1 MDFEGEGFKEFSRTS
16 GKLRFESDGE
26 VQEKDYSAVNYI
38 NAAANIGY
46 SEVTVEGKP
55 DSIFVSRTVDG
66 IVLTMPGEQAGPAP
80 FPVEG
85 YLTLT
90 IVASGSGPK
99 AFYEAH
105 VQAIGE
111 EPLLSDRA
119 WLEKEVPVLG
129 QRALDVMMKIFAQV
143 VKQMD
148 EMMSGLGSAMGEMME
163 GMGKAMGEAMEGVG
177 KAMGEALGGGAEEEA
192 PRKAALAPPEMA
204 VKPKAPARKARPASK
219 AAPKKKA
226 KPKAAPKK
234 KVKPKAAPKKKA
246 KPKAAPRK
254 KAKPRAVPK
263 KKAKPARK
271 AKAPAR
277 KPTRKGGKKRK

>member
-1 MDFEGEGFKEFSRTS
+1 MDFDGEGFKEFSRTQ
-16 GKLRFESDGE
+16 GKLHVESDGE

-38 NAAANIGY
+38 NAAGTIGY

-55 DSIFVSRTVDG
+55 DSIFVSKTVDG
-66 IVLTMPGEQAGPAP
+66 IVLTMPGEQGGPAP

-119 WLEKEVPVLG
+119 WLEHEVPTLG

-148 EMMSGLGSAMGEMME
+148 EMMSGLGNAMGQMME
-163 GMGKAMGEAMEGVG
+163 GMGKAMGEAMDGVG
-177 KAMGEALGGGAEEEA
+177 KAMGEALGGAAEENA
-192 PRKAALAPPEMA
+192 PMKAALAPPELA
-204 VKPKAPARKARPASK
+204 VRPKAPAKKAKPARKS
-219 AAPKKKA
+219 APKKKA
-226 KPKAAPKK
+226 KPKAAPKMKAKPKATPK
-234 KVKPKAAPKKKA
+234 KKPARKAAPKKKT
-246 KPKAAPRK
+246 KT
-254 KAKPRAVPK
+254 
-263 KKAKPARK
+263 ARK

-277 KPTRKGGKKRK
+277 KPKKKDGKKRK